1 MGNIILII
9 ELVTRAEMTKCASK
23 EIMEGRHSPHKGV
36 YGDLSGVPKEQ
47 LVKFKGFMESCAAEK
62 FDPIWQPYEW
72 APGAHYF
79 MGGIVINERC
89 ETGVEGLF
97 AAGES
102 QAGTMGANRLAG
114 NALTETQVFGKIA
127 GESAV
132 KRAFAVPKIPV
143 PVNEGT

>member
-1 MGNIILII
+1 MQ
-9 ELVTRAEMTKCASK
+9 
-23 EIMEGRHSPHKGV
+23 GRHSPHKGV

-102 QAGTMGANRLAG
+102 QAGTMGANRPG
-114 NALTETQVFGKIA
+114 IPYETQVFGKIA

-132 KRAFAVPKIPV
+132 KGVAVPRSQYRQ
-143 PVNEGT
+143 